1 MSAGISSAYRPDA
14 LGPSGLDAVP
24 IVRIGDMVLWFGV
37 FAGSAV
43 MIEPAP
49 YDLIITLQAIAA
61 LALGLV
67 LPRAIAPLIIL
78 LMLYNIGGLLA
89 LTQVVYW
96 EENPPVFVAISFF
109 LMLSAIFIAA
119 TVAAHPHR
127 IKLIMS
133 ATVWSGLFAAI
144 IGIIGYKLQIEAL
157 MRFGRAKALF
167 KDPNVYGPFLVL
179 AAVWLTREVLTAR
192 FRRTIV
198 PALML
203 MPLMLA
209 ILLSFSRAAWGLAA
223 GCLVAIWFVV
233 LVDTPRTRDRAR
245 LFLFAA
251 LGILAVVGMIAIV
264 LANEELRSMLLERAK
279 LVQSYDGARLGRFA
293 RHLIGFLWA
302 TELPLG
308 LGPYQF
314 GHYLPEDPHN
324 VYLKSLITY
333 GWIGGV
339 AYPVLA
345 FWTLWKLFPLMF
357 RPRPWKP
364 YAQCV
369 WVALAGHQ
377 VMSWII
383 DSDHWR
389 HFFLLWGLSWGM
401 IALEVQWRRTARA
414 GGRDAQ
420 SELS

>member
-1 MSAGISSAYRPDA
+1 MSAGISSAYRPEA
-14 LGPSGLDAVP
+14 LGPSGLNAVP
-24 IVRIGDMVLWFGV
+24 IVRIGDIVLWFGV

-61 LALGLV
+61 LALGLA

-133 ATVWSGLFAAI
+133 ATVWSGLFAAV
-144 IGIIGYKLQIEAL
+144 IGIVAYKFQIEPL
-157 MRFGRAKALF
+157 LRWGRAKALF

-179 AAVWLTREVLTAR
+179 AVVWLTRRVLTEPLGRA
-192 FRRTIV
+192 V
-198 PALML
+198 APAVMVF
-203 MPLMLA
+203 PLLLA

-223 GCLVAIWFVV
+223 GCMITIWFVV
-233 LVDTPRTRDRAR
+233 LIDTPRTRDRLR
-245 LFLFAA
+245 LFLFAGI
-251 LGILAVVGMIAIV
+251 GILGVAAMLAAV
-264 LANEELRSMLLERAK
+264 LANEELRSMLFERAK

-324 VYLKSLITY
+324 VFLKSLITY
-333 GWIGGV
+333 GWLGGV

-345 FWTLWKLFPLMF
+345 FSTLWKLFPLMF
-357 RPRPWKP
+357 RPRPWKA

-389 HFFLLWGLSWGM
+389 HFFLLWGLAWGM
-401 IALEVQWRRTARA
+401 IALEVQWRRTART
-414 GGRDAQ
+414 DARATQ
-420 SELS
+420 I